1 MRKAAYIFSFVIL
14 GILVQFLIHALV
26 EIWYVGLLLRDF
38 PRYGLGLSW
47 NAWLLMHHIGTVI
60 LSIAGAAAGFWQ
72 GKYWWR
78 KKYD

>member
-1 MRKAAYIFSFVIL
+1 MKKAAYIFSFVIL

-26 EIWYVGLLLRDF
+26 EILYIGALLRDF

-47 NAWLLMHHIGTVI
+47 NAWVWIHHIGTVI
-60 LSIAGAAAGFWQ
+60 LFIAGAAAGFWQ

-78 KKYD
+78 KIYD